1 MKIRHI
7 DTRPTEVGQAHE
19 ALGLPPVEQVIDRA
33 QAHPLATVAS
43 WFMGFTLFGLA
54 AILLA
59 RGLPLGDP
67 SAALDIV
74 IGVVTSDEFLKAAA
88 VGFIAQSIDGAL
100 GMAYGISATTFL
112 LGTGA
117 SPAVASASV
126 HIAEIFT
133 TGLSGLSHLRLGNVD
148 RKLMLKLLIPGV
160 IGGVLGALVVTKFDG
175 AALKPWIS
183 GYLLVMGIY
192 VLAKAWRH
200 RRKPAQE
207 PKHVA
212 KLALFGGFV
221 DAAGGGGWGPVVTTS
236 LGRRRPGP
244 APHHRFGEL
253 RRILHRHRQRRCLRH
268 LHRRRPVGH
277 RGRSGRRRHV
287 RRTAGRLPVPRA
299 AGACAAGAGGHA
311 DQRPQRL
318 QPDEGAGLSAAG
330 GVSGDRYTWRLISGP

>member
-1 MKIRHI
+1 VKIRHI

-74 IGVVTSDEFLKAAA
+74 ISVVTSDEFLKAAA

-236 LGRRRPGP
+236 L
-244 APHHRFGEL
+244 
-253 RRILHRHRQRRCLRH
+253 
-268 LHRRRPVGH
+268 VGA
-277 RGRSGRRRHV
+277 GQDP
-287 RRTAGRLPVPRA
+287 RRTIGSVNFAEFFIA
-299 AGACAAGAGGHA
+299 IASAGAFVIFIDAAPWATVAGLVAGGMF
-311 DQRPQRL
+311 
-318 QPDEGAGLSAAG
+318 AAPLAAFLCRALPARALLVLVG
-330 GVSGDRYTWRLISGP
+330 TLISGLSVYNLMKALG

>member
-236 LGRRRPGP
+236 L
-244 APHHRFGEL
+244 
-253 RRILHRHRQRRCLRH
+253 
-268 LHRRRPVGH
+268 VGA
-277 RGRSGRRRHV
+277 GQDP
-287 RRTAGRLPVPRA
+287 RRTIGSVNFAEFFIA
-299 AGACAAGAGGHA
+299 IASAGAFVIFIDAAPWATVAGLVAGGMFA
-311 DQRPQRL
+311 APLAAFLCRALPARAL
-318 QPDEGAGLSAAG
+318 LVLVGTLISGLSAYNLLKALG
-330 GVSGDRYTWRLISGP
+330 

>member
-236 LGRRRPGP
+236 L
-244 APHHRFGEL
+244 
-253 RRILHRHRQRRCLRH
+253 
-268 LHRRRPVGH
+268 VGA
-277 RGRSGRRRHV
+277 GQDP
-287 RRTAGRLPVPRA
+287 RRTIGSVNFAEFFIA
-299 AGACAAGAGGHA
+299 IASAGAFVLFIDAAPWATVAGLVAGGMFA
-311 DQRPQRL
+311 APLAAFLCRALPARAL
-318 QPDEGAGLSAAG
+318 LVLVGTLISGLSAYNLMKALG
-330 GVSGDRYTWRLISGP
+330 

>member
-7 DTRPTEVGQAHE
+7 DTRPTAVGQAHE

-33 QAHPLATVAS
+33 QAHPLVTVAT
-43 WFMGFTLFGLA
+43 WLIGFTLFGLA
-54 AILLA
+54 TVLLV
-59 RGLPLGDP
+59 RGLPVGDP
-67 SAALDIV
+67 AAALAIV
-74 IGVVTSDEFLKAAA
+74 IEVVTSEEFLTAAA

-148 RKLMLKLLIPGV
+148 RKLMLRLLVPGV
-160 IGGVLGALVVTKFDG
+160 IGGVLGALVVTQLDG

-183 GYLLVMGIY
+183 GYLLLMGLY
-192 VLAKAWRH
+192 VLTKAWRH

-221 DAAGGGGWGPVVTTS
+221 DAAGGGGWGPVAPTS
-236 LGRRRPGP
+236 M
-244 APHHRFGEL
+244 
-253 RRILHRHRQRRCLRH
+253 
-268 LHRRRPVGH
+268 VGV
-277 RGRSGRRRHV
+277 GQDP
-287 RRTAGRLPVPRA
+287 RRTIG
-299 AGACAAGAGGHA
+299 
-311 DQRPQRL
+311 
-318 QPDEGAGLSAAG
+318 
-330 GVSGDRYTWRLISGP
+330 

>member
-7 DTRPTEVGQAHE
+7 DTRQTEVGQAHE
-19 ALGLPPVEQVIDRA
+19 ALGLPPVEKVIVQA
-33 QAHPLATVAS
+33 QAHPLATVAT
-43 WFMGFTLFGLA
+43 WFMLFVLVA
-54 AILLA
+54 LPLFLLG
-59 RGLPLGDP
+59 RGLPLNDP
-67 SAALDIV
+67 AAALDVV
-74 IGVVTSDEFLKAAA
+74 IEVLTSSEFLRAAA

-112 LGTGA
+112 LGSGA

-133 TGLSGLSHLRLGNVD
+133 TGLSGLSHLKLGNVD

-160 IGGVLGALVVTKFDG
+160 IGGVLGALVVTQFDG

-236 LGRRRPGP
+236 L
-244 APHHRFGEL
+244 
-253 RRILHRHRQRRCLRH
+253 
-268 LHRRRPVGH
+268 VGA
-277 RGRSGRRRHV
+277 GSDP
-287 RRTAGRLPVPRA
+287 RRTIGSVNFAEFFIAVSS
-299 AGACAAGAGGHA
+299 AGAFVLFIDAAPWATVAGLVAGGLFA
-311 DQRPQRL
+311 APLAAFLCRALPARAL
-318 QPDEGAGLSAAG
+318 LVLVGTLISGLSAYNLMKA
-330 GVSGDRYTWRLISGP
+330 LA

>member
-67 SAALDIV
+67 SAALNIV

-236 LGRRRPGP
+236 L
-244 APHHRFGEL
+244 
-253 RRILHRHRQRRCLRH
+253 
-268 LHRRRPVGH
+268 VGA
-277 RGRSGRRRHV
+277 GQDP
-287 RRTAGRLPVPRA
+287 RRTIGSVNFAEFFIA
-299 AGACAAGAGGHA
+299 IASAGAFVIFIDAAPWATVAGLVAGGMF
-311 DQRPQRL
+311 
-318 QPDEGAGLSAAG
+318 AAPLAAFLCRALPARALLVLVG
-330 GVSGDRYTWRLISGP
+330 TLISGLSVYNLMKALG

>member
-7 DTRPTEVGQAHE
+7 DTRPTEVGKAHE
-19 ALGLPPVEQVIDRA
+19 ALGLPPVEQVIEKVR
-33 QAHPLATVAS
+33 AHPLATLAT
-43 WFMGFTLFGLA
+43 WFMVFTLVGLPLF
-54 AILLA
+54 LLA
-59 RGLPLGDP
+59 RGLPLSDP
-67 SAALDIV
+67 QAALSTV
-74 IGVVTSDEFLKAAA
+74 IEVLTSSEFLQAAA

-148 RKLMLKLLIPGV
+148 RRLMLRLLIPGV
-160 IGGVLGALVVTKFDG
+160 IGGVLGALVVTQFDG

-183 GYLLVMGIY
+183 GYLLIMGLY

-200 RRKPAQE
+200 RRKPAGE
-207 PKHVA
+207 PRHVA

-236 LGRRRPGP
+236 L
-244 APHHRFGEL
+244 
-253 RRILHRHRQRRCLRH
+253 
-268 LHRRRPVGH
+268 VGA
-277 RGRSGRRRHV
+277 GQDP
-287 RRTAGRLPVPRA
+287 RRTIGSVNFAEFFIA
-299 AGACAAGAGGHA
+299 IASAGAFVVFIDSAPWATVAGLVAGGMFA
-311 DQRPQRL
+311 APLAALLCRTLPARAL
-318 QPDEGAGLSAAG
+318 LVLVGL
-330 GVSGDRYTWRLISGP
+330 LISALSTHNLIKALA

>member
-7 DTRPTEVGQAHE
+7 DTRPTPVGKAHE

-33 QAHPLATVAS
+33 GAHPLATVIS
-43 WFMGFTLFGLA
+43 WLMGFSLLGLA
-54 AILLA
+54 LFLVG

-67 SAALDIV
+67 AAALTV
-74 IGVVTSDEFLKAAA
+74 VSAVVTSEEFLKAAA
-88 VGFIAQSIDGAL
+88 VGFVAQSIDGAL

-148 RKLMLKLLIPGV
+148 RALMLRLLLPG
-160 IGGVLGALVVTKFDG
+160 IAGGVLGALAVTQLDG

-183 GYLLVMGIY
+183 GYLLLMGLY
-192 VLAKAWRH
+192 VLTKAWRH
-200 RRKPAQE
+200 RRSP
-207 PKHVA
+207 PSRPRHVA

-236 LGRRRPGP
+236 L
-244 APHHRFGEL
+244 
-253 RRILHRHRQRRCLRH
+253 
-268 LHRRRPVGH
+268 VGAGH
-277 RGRSGRRRHV
+277 DP
-287 RRTAGRLPVPRA
+287 RRTIGSVNFAEFFIA
-299 AGACAAGAGGHA
+299 IASAGAFVIFIDAAPWATVAGLVAGGMFA
-311 DQRPQRL
+311 APLAAFLCRALPARAL
-318 QPDEGAGLSAAG
+318 LVLVGTLISALSAYNLVRALG
-330 GVSGDRYTWRLISGP
+330 

>member
-236 LGRRRPGP
+236 L
-244 APHHRFGEL
+244 
-253 RRILHRHRQRRCLRH
+253 
-268 LHRRRPVGH
+268 VGA
-277 RGRSGRRRHV
+277 GQDP
-287 RRTAGRLPVPRA
+287 RRTIGSVNFAEFFIA
-299 AGACAAGAGGHA
+299 IASAGAFVIFIDAAPWATVAGLVAGGMFA
-311 DQRPQRL
+311 APLAAFLCRALPARAL
-318 QPDEGAGLSAAG
+318 LVLVGTLISGLSAYNLTKALG
-330 GVSGDRYTWRLISGP
+330 

>member
-74 IGVVTSDEFLKAAA
+74 IGVVTSDEFLTAAA
-88 VGFIAQSIDGAL
+88 VGFIAQTIDGAL

-160 IGGVLGALVVTKFDG
+160 IGGVLGALLVTKFDG
-175 AALKPWIS
+175 AALKSWIS
-183 GYLLVMGIY
+183 GYLLVMGLY

-236 LGRRRPGP
+236 L
-244 APHHRFGEL
+244 
-253 RRILHRHRQRRCLRH
+253 
-268 LHRRRPVGH
+268 VGA
-277 RGRSGRRRHV
+277 GQDP
-287 RRTAGRLPVPRA
+287 RRTIGSVNFAEFFIA
-299 AGACAAGAGGHA
+299 IASAGAFVIFIDAAPWATVAGLVAGGMF
-311 DQRPQRL
+311 
-318 QPDEGAGLSAAG
+318 AAPLAAFLCRALPARALLVLVG
-330 GVSGDRYTWRLISGP
+330 TLISGLSVYNLMKALG

>member
-236 LGRRRPGP
+236 L
-244 APHHRFGEL
+244 
-253 RRILHRHRQRRCLRH
+253 
-268 LHRRRPVGH
+268 VGA
-277 RGRSGRRRHV
+277 GQDP
-287 RRTAGRLPVPRA
+287 RRTIGSVNFAEFFIA
-299 AGACAAGAGGHA
+299 IASAGAFVIFIDAAPWATVAGLVAGGMFA
-311 DQRPQRL
+311 APLAAFLCRALPARAL
-318 QPDEGAGLSAAG
+318 LVLVGTLISGLSAYNLMKALG
-330 GVSGDRYTWRLISGP
+330 

>member
-1 MKIRHI
+1 VKIRHI

-183 GYLLVMGIY
+183 GYLLVMGTY

-236 LGRRRPGP
+236 L
-244 APHHRFGEL
+244 
-253 RRILHRHRQRRCLRH
+253 
-268 LHRRRPVGH
+268 VGA
-277 RGRSGRRRHV
+277 GQDP
-287 RRTAGRLPVPRA
+287 RRTIGSVNFAEFFIA
-299 AGACAAGAGGHA
+299 IASAGAFVLFIDAAPWATVAGLVAGGMFA
-311 DQRPQRL
+311 APLAAFLCRALPARAL
-318 QPDEGAGLSAAG
+318 LVLVGTLISGLSAYNLMKALG
-330 GVSGDRYTWRLISGP
+330 

>member
-1 MKIRHI
+1 VKIRHI

-74 IGVVTSDEFLKAAA
+74 IGVVTSEEFLKAAA

-183 GYLLVMGIY
+183 AYLLVMGLY

-236 LGRRRPGP
+236 L
-244 APHHRFGEL
+244 
-253 RRILHRHRQRRCLRH
+253 
-268 LHRRRPVGH
+268 VGA
-277 RGRSGRRRHV
+277 GQDP
-287 RRTAGRLPVPRA
+287 RRTIGSVNFAEFFIA
-299 AGACAAGAGGHA
+299 IASAGAFVIFIDAAPWATVAGLVAGGMF
-311 DQRPQRL
+311 
-318 QPDEGAGLSAAG
+318 AAPLAAFLCRALPARALLVLVG
-330 GVSGDRYTWRLISGP
+330 TLISALSLYNLSKALG

>member
-43 WFMGFTLFGLA
+43 WFIGFTLFALA

-74 IGVVTSDEFLKAAA
+74 LGVVTSDEFLKAAA

-160 IGGVLGALVVTKFDG
+160 IGGVIGALVVTKFDG

-183 GYLLVMGIY
+183 AYLLVMGLY

-236 LGRRRPGP
+236 L
-244 APHHRFGEL
+244 
-253 RRILHRHRQRRCLRH
+253 
-268 LHRRRPVGH
+268 VGA
-277 RGRSGRRRHV
+277 GQDP
-287 RRTAGRLPVPRA
+287 RRTIGSVNFAEFFIA
-299 AGACAAGAGGHA
+299 IASAGAFVIFIDAAPWATVAGLVAGGMFA
-311 DQRPQRL
+311 APLAAFLCRALPARAL
-318 QPDEGAGLSAAG
+318 LALVGLLISGLSAYNLMKA
-330 GVSGDRYTWRLISGP
+330 LA

>member
-7 DTRPTEVGQAHE
+7 DTRPTAVGQAHE

-33 QAHPLATVAS
+33 QSRPLVTVAT
-43 WFMGFTLFGLA
+43 WLIGFTLFGLA
-54 AILLA
+54 AILLV
-59 RGLPLGDP
+59 RGLPMSDP
-67 SAALDIV
+67 AAALAIV
-74 IGVVTSDEFLKAAA
+74 IEVVTSEEFLTAAA

-148 RKLMLKLLIPGV
+148 RKLMLRLLVPGV
-160 IGGVLGALVVTKFDG
+160 IGGVLGALFVTQLDG

-183 GYLLVMGIY
+183 GYLLLMGVY
-192 VLAKAWRH
+192 VLTKAWRH

-236 LGRRRPGP
+236 L
-244 APHHRFGEL
+244 
-253 RRILHRHRQRRCLRH
+253 
-268 LHRRRPVGH
+268 VGA
-277 RGRSGRRRHV
+277 GQDP
-287 RRTAGRLPVPRA
+287 RRTIGSVNFAEFFIA
-299 AGACAAGAGGHA
+299 IASAGAFVLFIDAAPWATVAGLVAGGMFA
-311 DQRPQRL
+311 APLAAFLCRALPARAL
-318 QPDEGAGLSAAG
+318 LVLVGLLISALSAYNLVKALG
-330 GVSGDRYTWRLISGP
+330 

>member
-1 MKIRHI
+1 MKVRHI
-7 DTRPTEVGQAHE
+7 DTRPSEVGQAHE

-33 QAHPLATVAS
+33 RAHPLATVAS
-43 WFMGFTLFGLA
+43 GLMVFTLLALA
-54 AILLA
+54 AVLLA
-59 RGLPLGDP
+59 RGLPLDDP
-67 SAALDIV
+67 SAALSIV
-74 IGVVTSDEFLKAAA
+74 TGVIASEEFLKAAA

-148 RKLMLKLLIPGV
+148 RKLMLRLLIPGV
-160 IGGVLGALVVTKFDG
+160 TGGVLGALVVTHFDG

-236 LGRRRPGP
+236 L
-244 APHHRFGEL
+244 
-253 RRILHRHRQRRCLRH
+253 
-268 LHRRRPVGH
+268 VGA
-277 RGRSGRRRHV
+277 GQDP
-287 RRTAGRLPVPRA
+287 RRTIGSVNFAEFFIA
-299 AGACAAGAGGHA
+299 IASAGAFVIFIDAAPWATVAGLVAGGMFA
-311 DQRPQRL
+311 APLAAFLCRALPARAL
-318 QPDEGAGLSAAG
+318 LVLVGA
-330 GVSGDRYTWRLISGP
+330 LISALSVYNLSQALG

>member
-7 DTRPTEVGQAHE
+7 DTRPTPVSEAHE
-19 ALGLPPVEQVIDRA
+19 ALGLPPVEQVIDSAR
-33 QAHPLATVAS
+33 AHPLTTVAS
-43 WFMGFTLFGLA
+43 WFIGFTLFGLA
-54 AILLA
+54 AVLLV

-67 SAALDIV
+67 SAALAMVIEIV
-74 IGVVTSDEFLKAAA
+74 SSEEFLKAAA

-148 RKLMLKLLIPGV
+148 RRLMLRLLVPGV
-160 IGGVLGALVVTKFDG
+160 IGGVLGALVVTQFDG
-175 AALKPWIS
+175 NALKPWIS
-183 GYLLVMGIY
+183 GYLLLMGLY

-200 RRKPAQE
+200 RRQPPSE
-207 PKHVA
+207 PRHVA

-236 LGRRRPGP
+236 L
-244 APHHRFGEL
+244 
-253 RRILHRHRQRRCLRH
+253 
-268 LHRRRPVGH
+268 VGA
-277 RGRSGRRRHV
+277 GQDP
-287 RRTAGRLPVPRA
+287 RRTIGSVNFAEFFIA
-299 AGACAAGAGGHA
+299 IASAGAFVIFIDAAPWATVAGLVAGGMF
-311 DQRPQRL
+311 
-318 QPDEGAGLSAAG
+318 AAPLAALLCRALPARALLVLVG
-330 GVSGDRYTWRLISGP
+330 TLISGLSTWNLIRAMG

>member
-1 MKIRHI
+1 VKIRHI

-33 QAHPLATVAS
+33 HAHPLATVAS

-236 LGRRRPGP
+236 L
-244 APHHRFGEL
+244 
-253 RRILHRHRQRRCLRH
+253 
-268 LHRRRPVGH
+268 VGA
-277 RGRSGRRRHV
+277 GQDP
-287 RRTAGRLPVPRA
+287 RRTIGSVNFAEFFIA
-299 AGACAAGAGGHA
+299 IASAGAFVIFIDAAPWATVAGLVAGGMF
-311 DQRPQRL
+311 
-318 QPDEGAGLSAAG
+318 AAPLAAFLCRALPARALLVLVG
-330 GVSGDRYTWRLISGP
+330 TLISGLSVYNLMKALG

>member
-160 IGGVLGALVVTKFDG
+160 LGGVLGALVVTKFDG

-236 LGRRRPGP
+236 L
-244 APHHRFGEL
+244 
-253 RRILHRHRQRRCLRH
+253 
-268 LHRRRPVGH
+268 VGA
-277 RGRSGRRRHV
+277 GQDP
-287 RRTAGRLPVPRA
+287 RRTIGSVNFAEFFIA
-299 AGACAAGAGGHA
+299 IASAGAFVLFIDAAPWATVAGLVAGGMFA
-311 DQRPQRL
+311 APLAAFLCRALPARAL
-318 QPDEGAGLSAAG
+318 LVLVGTLISGLSA
-330 GVSGDRYTWRLISGP
+330 YNLIKALA

>member
-7 DTRPTEVGQAHE
+7 DTRPTAVGQAHE

-33 QAHPLATVAS
+33 QAHPLVTVAT
-43 WFMGFTLFGLA
+43 WLIGFTLFGLA
-54 AILLA
+54 TVLLV
-59 RGLPLGDP
+59 RGLPVGDP
-67 SAALDIV
+67 AAALAIV
-74 IGVVTSDEFLKAAA
+74 IEVVTSEEFLTAAA

-200 RRKPAQE
+200 RRKPAQSVRL
-207 PKHVA
+207 PHPA
-212 KLALFGGFV
+212 RLGANQQRIRASLAPRRHIPQNHQWL
-221 DAAGGGGWGPVVTTS
+221 PNR
-236 LGRRRPGP
+236 LGRD
-244 APHHRFGEL
+244 
-253 RRILHRHRQRRCLRH
+253 ILCPCQIRHRNRAPTRHTPPPRHKPDAQRQEPGLRY
-268 LHRRRPVGH
+268 LLKIG
-277 RGRSGRRRHV
+277 RGGE
-287 RRTAGRLPVPRA
+287 
-299 AGACAAGAGGHA
+299 
-311 DQRPQRL
+311 Q
-318 QPDEGAGLSAAG
+318 
-330 GVSGDRYTWRLISGP
+330 

>member
-236 LGRRRPGP
+236 L
-244 APHHRFGEL
+244 
-253 RRILHRHRQRRCLRH
+253 
-268 LHRRRPVGH
+268 VGA
-277 RGRSGRRRHV
+277 GQDP
-287 RRTAGRLPVPRA
+287 RRTIGSVNFAEFFIA
-299 AGACAAGAGGHA
+299 IASAGAFVLFIDAAPWATVAGLVAGGMF
-311 DQRPQRL
+311 
-318 QPDEGAGLSAAG
+318 AAPLAAFLCRALPARALLVLVG
-330 GVSGDRYTWRLISGP
+330 TLISGLSVYNLMKALA

>member
-43 WFMGFTLFGLA
+43 WFMGFRLFGLA

-236 LGRRRPGP
+236 L
-244 APHHRFGEL
+244 
-253 RRILHRHRQRRCLRH
+253 
-268 LHRRRPVGH
+268 VGA
-277 RGRSGRRRHV
+277 GQDP
-287 RRTAGRLPVPRA
+287 RRTIGSVNFAEFFIA
-299 AGACAAGAGGHA
+299 IASAGAFVIFIDAAPWATVAGLVAGGMF
-311 DQRPQRL
+311 
-318 QPDEGAGLSAAG
+318 AAPLAAFLCRALPARALLVLVG
-330 GVSGDRYTWRLISGP
+330 TLISGLSVYNLMKALG

>member
-88 VGFIAQSIDGAL
+88 VGFIAQTIDGAL

-160 IGGVLGALVVTKFDG
+160 IGGVLGALLVTKFDG
-175 AALKPWIS
+175 AALKSWIS
-183 GYLLVMGIY
+183 GYLLVMGLY

-236 LGRRRPGP
+236 L
-244 APHHRFGEL
+244 
-253 RRILHRHRQRRCLRH
+253 
-268 LHRRRPVGH
+268 VGA
-277 RGRSGRRRHV
+277 GQDP
-287 RRTAGRLPVPRA
+287 RRTIGSVNFAEFFIA
-299 AGACAAGAGGHA
+299 IASAGAFVIFIDAAPWATVAGLVAGGMF
-311 DQRPQRL
+311 
-318 QPDEGAGLSAAG
+318 AAPLAAFLCRALPARALLVLVG
-330 GVSGDRYTWRLISGP
+330 TLISGLSVYNLMKALG

>member
-1 MKIRHI
+1 MKVRHI

-33 QAHPLATVAS
+33 RAHPLATVAS

-54 AILLA
+54 AILLG
-59 RGLPLGDP
+59 RGLPLSDP

-74 IGVVTSDEFLKAAA
+74 IGVITSDEFLKAAA

-148 RKLMLKLLIPGV
+148 RKLMLRLLIPGV
-160 IGGVLGALVVTKFDG
+160 TGGVLGALVVTHFDG

-236 LGRRRPGP
+236 L
-244 APHHRFGEL
+244 
-253 RRILHRHRQRRCLRH
+253 
-268 LHRRRPVGH
+268 VGA
-277 RGRSGRRRHV
+277 GQDP
-287 RRTAGRLPVPRA
+287 RRTIGSVNFAEFFIA
-299 AGACAAGAGGHA
+299 IASAGAFVIFIDAAPWATVAGLVAGGMFA
-311 DQRPQRL
+311 APLAAFLCRALPARAL
-318 QPDEGAGLSAAG
+318 LVLVGA
-330 GVSGDRYTWRLISGP
+330 LISALSVYNLSQALG

>member
-133 TGLSGLSHLRLGNVD
+133 TGLSGLSHLRLGNVN

-236 LGRRRPGP
+236 L
-244 APHHRFGEL
+244 
-253 RRILHRHRQRRCLRH
+253 
-268 LHRRRPVGH
+268 VGA
-277 RGRSGRRRHV
+277 GQDP
-287 RRTAGRLPVPRA
+287 RRTIGSVNFAEFFIA
-299 AGACAAGAGGHA
+299 IASAGAFVIFIDAAPWATVAGLVAGGMFA
-311 DQRPQRL
+311 APLAAFLCRALPARAL
-318 QPDEGAGLSAAG
+318 LVLVGTLISGLSAYNLMKALG
-330 GVSGDRYTWRLISGP
+330 

>member
-88 VGFIAQSIDGAL
+88 VGFIARSIDGAL

-236 LGRRRPGP
+236 L
-244 APHHRFGEL
+244 
-253 RRILHRHRQRRCLRH
+253 
-268 LHRRRPVGH
+268 VGA
-277 RGRSGRRRHV
+277 GQDP
-287 RRTAGRLPVPRA
+287 RRTIGSVNFAEFFIA
-299 AGACAAGAGGHA
+299 IASAGAFVIFIDAAPWATVAGLVAGGMF
-311 DQRPQRL
+311 
-318 QPDEGAGLSAAG
+318 AAPLAAFLCRALPARALLVLVG
-330 GVSGDRYTWRLISGP
+330 TLISGLSVYNLMKALG

>member
-148 RKLMLKLLIPGV
+148 RKLMLRLLIPGV

-236 LGRRRPGP
+236 L
-244 APHHRFGEL
+244 
-253 RRILHRHRQRRCLRH
+253 
-268 LHRRRPVGH
+268 VGA
-277 RGRSGRRRHV
+277 GQDP
-287 RRTAGRLPVPRA
+287 RRTIGSVNFAEFFIA
-299 AGACAAGAGGHA
+299 IASAGAFVIFIDAAPWATVAGLVAGGMFA
-311 DQRPQRL
+311 APLAAFLCRALPARAL
-318 QPDEGAGLSAAG
+318 LVLVGTLISGLSA
-330 GVSGDRYTWRLISGP
+330 YNLIKALA

>member
-1 MKIRHI
+1 VKIRHI

-236 LGRRRPGP
+236 L
-244 APHHRFGEL
+244 
-253 RRILHRHRQRRCLRH
+253 
-268 LHRRRPVGH
+268 VGA
-277 RGRSGRRRHV
+277 GQDP
-287 RRTAGRLPVPRA
+287 RRTIGSVNFAEFFIA
-299 AGACAAGAGGHA
+299 IASAGAFVIFIDAAPWATVAGLVAGGMFA
-311 DQRPQRL
+311 APLAAFLCRALPARAL
-318 QPDEGAGLSAAG
+318 LVLVGTLISGLSAFNLMKALG
-330 GVSGDRYTWRLISGP
+330 

>member
-236 LGRRRPGP
+236 L
-244 APHHRFGEL
+244 
-253 RRILHRHRQRRCLRH
+253 
-268 LHRRRPVGH
+268 VGA
-277 RGRSGRRRHV
+277 GQDP
-287 RRTAGRLPVPRA
+287 RRTIGSVNFAEFFIA
-299 AGACAAGAGGHA
+299 IASAGAFVIFIDAAPWATVAGLVAGGMF
-311 DQRPQRL
+311 
-318 QPDEGAGLSAAG
+318 AAPLAAFLCRALPARALLVLVG
-330 GVSGDRYTWRLISGP
+330 TLISGLSVYNLMKALG

>member
-1 MKIRHI
+1 VKIRHI

-236 LGRRRPGP
+236 L
-244 APHHRFGEL
+244 
-253 RRILHRHRQRRCLRH
+253 
-268 LHRRRPVGH
+268 VGA
-277 RGRSGRRRHV
+277 GQDP
-287 RRTAGRLPVPRA
+287 RRTIGSVNFAEFFIA
-299 AGACAAGAGGHA
+299 IASAGAFVIFIDAAPWATVAGLVAGGMF
-311 DQRPQRL
+311 
-318 QPDEGAGLSAAG
+318 AAPLAAFLCRALPARALLVLVG
-330 GVSGDRYTWRLISGP
+330 TLISGLSVYNLMKALG

>member
-74 IGVVTSDEFLKAAA
+74 IGVVTSEEFLKAAA

-183 GYLLVMGIY
+183 AYLLVMGLY

-236 LGRRRPGP
+236 L
-244 APHHRFGEL
+244 
-253 RRILHRHRQRRCLRH
+253 
-268 LHRRRPVGH
+268 VGA
-277 RGRSGRRRHV
+277 GQDP
-287 RRTAGRLPVPRA
+287 RRTIGSVNFAEFFIA
-299 AGACAAGAGGHA
+299 IASAGAFVIFIDAAPWATVAGLVAGGMF
-311 DQRPQRL
+311 
-318 QPDEGAGLSAAG
+318 AAPLAAFLCRALPARALLVLVG
-330 GVSGDRYTWRLISGP
+330 TLISALSLYNLSKALG

>member
-59 RGLPLGDP
+59 RGLPLSDP

-236 LGRRRPGP
+236 L
-244 APHHRFGEL
+244 
-253 RRILHRHRQRRCLRH
+253 
-268 LHRRRPVGH
+268 VGA
-277 RGRSGRRRHV
+277 GQDP
-287 RRTAGRLPVPRA
+287 RRTIGSVNFAEFFIAIASAAAFVIFIDAAPWATVAGLV
-299 AGACAAGAGGHA
+299 AGGMF
-311 DQRPQRL
+311 
-318 QPDEGAGLSAAG
+318 AAPLAAFLCRALPARALLVLVG
-330 GVSGDRYTWRLISGP
+330 TLISALSLYNLSKALG

>member
-112 LGTGA
+112 LGTGV

-148 RKLMLKLLIPGV
+148 RKLMLRLLIPGV
-160 IGGVLGALVVTKFDG
+160 LGGVLGALVVTKFDG

-236 LGRRRPGP
+236 L
-244 APHHRFGEL
+244 
-253 RRILHRHRQRRCLRH
+253 
-268 LHRRRPVGH
+268 VGA
-277 RGRSGRRRHV
+277 GQDP
-287 RRTAGRLPVPRA
+287 RRTIGSVNFAEFFIA
-299 AGACAAGAGGHA
+299 IASAGAFVIFIDAAPWATVAGLVAGGMFA
-311 DQRPQRL
+311 APLAAFLCRALPARAL
-318 QPDEGAGLSAAG
+318 LVLVGTLISGLSA
-330 GVSGDRYTWRLISGP
+330 YNLIKALA

>member
-236 LGRRRPGP
+236 L
-244 APHHRFGEL
+244 
-253 RRILHRHRQRRCLRH
+253 
-268 LHRRRPVGH
+268 VGA
-277 RGRSGRRRHV
+277 GQDP
-287 RRTAGRLPVPRA
+287 RRTIGSVNFAEFFIA
-299 AGACAAGAGGHA
+299 IASAGAFVIFIDAAPWATVAGLVAGGMFA
-311 DQRPQRL
+311 APLAAFLCRALPARAL
-318 QPDEGAGLSAAG
+318 LVLVGTLISGLSAFNLMKALG
-330 GVSGDRYTWRLISGP
+330 